1 MLDLLLTQN
10 HKVKLLNMELTKE
23 EMKLVIG
30 WLKDYYYG
38 RELPAQ
44 TDTKKLPSVLN
55 KFKTYLKGGENNG

>member
-1 MLDLLLTQN
+1 
-10 HKVKLLNMELTKE
+10 MELTKE

-30 WLKDYYYG
+30 WLKDHYYG

-55 KFKTYLKGGENNG
+55 KFKTYLKKGENNGLSKK

>member
-1 MLDLLLTQN
+1 
-10 HKVKLLNMELTKE
+10 MELTKE

-30 WLKDYYYG
+30 WLKDHYYG
-38 RELPAQ
+38 GELPAQ

>member
-1 MLDLLLTQN
+1 MLDLLPTQN

-30 WLKDYYYG
+30 WLKDHYYG

-55 KFKTYLKGGENNG
+55 KFKPILKEEKTNG

>member
-1 MLDLLLTQN
+1 MLDLLPTQN

-30 WLKDYYYG
+30 WLKDHYYG

-55 KFKTYLKGGENNG
+55 KFKAYLKKGENNG

>member
-1 MLDLLLTQN
+1 
-10 HKVKLLNMELTKE
+10 MELTKE

-55 KFKTYLKGGENNG
+55 KFKTYLKGGENNES